1 MHPMIDFANAIAHV
15 KAGHDLSVDETGQ
28 LIDRMLEGQAEAD
41 QVAALLLAIRE
52 KGEAVDEL
60 VGAATS
66 MRRHMT
72 PIRHRYPM
80 LLDTCGTGG
89 SGSGTFNISTTA
101 AIVAAACGVPVAKH
115 GNRKA
120 TSLTGSADVLAEL
133 GVAIE
138 SDGQR
143 VERTLDEVGLCF
155 CFAAKLHPAMKHVVA
170 IRRSLGVPTLFNLLG
185 PLCNPAGATHQLLGT
200 ASATNQQK
208 IAAALQRL
216 GTTRS
221 AVIRGTDGQDEVT
234 LDGATEVLE
243 ITGAQSDEANKT
255 SSQSS
260 QSHRWTPESFGL
272 PPTTIAQLQARDPAD
287 SAAIIRRILDG
298 QRGPHRDIVLAG
310 SAAALWLAGKA
321 TTVRDGVAIAAAAI
335 DDGAVRAKLE
345 SLVAAGAA

>member
-1 MHPMIDFANAIAHV
+1 MIDFPNAIAHV

-28 LIDRMLEGQAEAD
+28 LIDRMLEGQADAD

-243 ITGAQSDEANKT
+243 ITGKHT
-255 SSQSS
+255 S

-272 PPTTIAQLQARDPAD
+272 PPTTAAQLQARDPAD

-298 QRGPHRDIVLAG
+298 ERGPHRDIVLAG
-310 SAAALWLAGKA
+310 SAAALWLVGKA
-321 TTVRDGVAIAAAAI
+321 TTVREGVAIAAAAI
-335 DDGAVRAKLE
+335 DDGAAKAKLE

>member
-1 MHPMIDFANAIAHV
+1 MIDFASAIAHV
-15 KAGHDLSVDETGQ
+15 QSGEDLSAEQTGH
-28 LIDRMLEGQAEAD
+28 LIDQMLDGRADAD
-41 QVAALLLAIRE
+41 QVAQLLLSIRA

-72 PIRHRYPM
+72 PIRHRYPI

-101 AIVAAACGVPVAKH
+101 AIVASACGVAVAKH

-133 GVAIE
+133 GVSIE
-138 SDGQR
+138 SDCER

-200 ASATNQQK
+200 TKPESQQK

-216 GTTRS
+216 GTKHS

-234 LDGATEVLE
+234 LDGATEVIE
-243 ITGAQSDEANKT
+243 ITGVTQQAL
-255 SSQSS
+255 
-260 QSHRWTPESFGL
+260 RWTPETFGL
-272 PPTTIAQLQARDPAD
+272 QAATAAELQAKDPAD

-298 QRGPHRDIVLAG
+298 EKGAPRDVVVAG
-310 SAAALWLAGKA
+310 TAAALWLVGKA
-321 TTVRDGVAIAAAAI
+321 STLAEGAAVAQDAI
-335 DDGAVRAKLE
+335 DSGAAKAKLNA
-345 SLVAAGAA
+345 LVNAGERRG

>member
-1 MHPMIDFANAIAHV
+1 MIDFASAIAHV
-15 KAGHDLSVDETGQ
+15 QSGEDLSAEQTGH
-28 LIDRMLEGQAEAD
+28 LIDQMLDGRADAD
-41 QVAALLLAIRE
+41 QVAQLLLAIRA

-72 PIRHRYPM
+72 PIRHRYPI

-101 AIVAAACGVPVAKH
+101 AIVASACGVAVAKH

-133 GVAIE
+133 GVSIE
-138 SDGQR
+138 SDCER
-143 VERTLDEVGLCF
+143 VERTLDDVGLCF

-200 ASATNQQK
+200 TKPESQQK

-216 GTTRS
+216 GTKHS

-234 LDGATEVLE
+234 LDGATEVIE
-243 ITGAQSDEANKT
+243 ITGVTQQAL
-255 SSQSS
+255 
-260 QSHRWTPESFGL
+260 RWTPETFGL
-272 PPTTIAQLQARDPAD
+272 QAATAAELQAKDPAD

-298 QRGPHRDIVLAG
+298 EKGAPRDVVVAG
-310 SAAALWLAGKA
+310 TAAALWLVGKA
-321 TTVRDGVAIAAAAI
+321 STLAEGAAVAQDAI
-335 DDGAVRAKLE
+335 DSGAAKAKLNA
-345 SLVAAGAA
+345 LVNAGERRG

>member
-1 MHPMIDFANAIAHV
+1 MIDFASAIAHV
-15 KAGHDLSVDETGQ
+15 QSGEDLSAEQTGH
-28 LIDRMLEGQAEAD
+28 LIDQMLDGRADAD
-41 QVAALLLAIRE
+41 QVAQLLLAIRA

-72 PIRHRYPM
+72 PIRHRYPI

-101 AIVAAACGVPVAKH
+101 AIVASACGVAVAKH

-133 GVAIE
+133 GVSIE
-138 SDGQR
+138 SDCER

-200 ASATNQQK
+200 TKPESQQK

-216 GTTRS
+216 GTKHS

-234 LDGATEVLE
+234 LDGATEVIE
-243 ITGAQSDEANKT
+243 ITGVTQQAL
-255 SSQSS
+255 
-260 QSHRWTPESFGL
+260 RWTPETFGL
-272 PPTTIAQLQARDPAD
+272 QAATAAELQAKDPAD

-298 QRGPHRDIVLAG
+298 EKGAPRDVVVAG
-310 SAAALWLAGKA
+310 TAAALWLVGKA
-321 TTVRDGVAIAAAAI
+321 STLAEGAAVAQDAI
-335 DDGAVRAKLE
+335 DSGAAKAKLNA
-345 SLVAAGAA
+345 LVNAGERRG

>member
-1 MHPMIDFANAIAHV
+1 MHPMIDFPNAIAHV
-15 KAGHDLSVDETGQ
+15 KAGHDLSVDATGQ
-28 LIDRMLEGQAEAD
+28 LIDRMLEGQADAD

-200 ASATNQQK
+200 ASATNQKK

-243 ITGAQSDEANKT
+243 ITAAHT
-255 SSQSS
+255 S

-272 PPTTIAQLQARDPAD
+272 PPTTAAQLQARDPAD
-287 SAAIIRRILDG
+287 SAAIIRRILNG
-298 QRGPHRDIVLAG
+298 ERGPHRDIVLAG
-310 SAAALWLAGKA
+310 AAAALWLVGKA
-321 TTVRDGVAIAAAAI
+321 TTVQEGVAIAAAAI
-335 DDGAVRAKLE
+335 DDGAAKAKLE